1 MISFRKFFHP
11 ILLAIPCLAFLPT
24 QAQDLDPRAYMRIPV
39 GTTTAFTGFSFSTGE
54 VVTDPT
60 LPVQNIKAQ
69 VEALSFGV
77 SRTFGLFGK
86 TSQVLVVLPYSWAQ
100 VSGDV
105 AEQYTEITRSGMAD
119 MRLRFST
126 LLIGGKAGTVSE
138 ISKAPRKTILG
149 FGLNVVAPTGQFFP
163 DKLINLG
170 TNRWSFRPEL
180 GLSQPIGKRWL
191 IDVYSGLWLFTTNST
206 FYPGSSIRKQDPMGA
221 FQAHLSYNVKPLLWV
236 AVNATYYVGG
246 TSSINGTFN
255 DDRQDNSRIGITA
268 VVPTGRFSSL
278 KFAASTGAVVRVGQ
292 DFNSFTLGWQKT
304 WLRGVSNKK

>member
-1 MISFRKFFHP
+1 MASRVIQPKSFLISLFCFSFY
-11 ILLAIPCLAFLPT
+11 LA

-39 GTTTAFTGFSFSTGE
+39 GTTVAFTGLSFSHGE

-60 LPVQNIKAQ
+60 LPVQNIKAR

-77 SRTFGLFGK
+77 SRTFGILGK
-86 TSQVLVVLPYSWAQ
+86 TSQILLVLPYSWAQ

-105 AEQYTEITRSGMAD
+105 GEQHTEITRSGMAD

-126 LLIGGKAGTVSE
+126 LLIGGRAGTVQE
-138 ISKAPRKTILG
+138 IMQAPKKTILG
-149 FGLNVVAPTGQFFP
+149 FGLNIVAPTGQFFP
-163 DKLINLG
+163 DKLVNLG

-191 IDVYSGLWLFTTNST
+191 LDFYSGLWLFTTNNS
-206 FYPGSSIRKQDPMGA
+206 FFPGSSVRSQQPMGA
-221 FQAHLSYNVKPLLWV
+221 FQTHISYNIKPLLWI
-236 AVNATYYVGG
+236 AFDATYYIGG
-246 TSSINGTFN
+246 TSSIDSVYK

-268 VVPTGRFSSL
+268 VVPTGKFSSL
-278 KFAASTGAVVRVGQ
+278 KFAASTGAIVRSGQ

-304 WLRGVSNKK
+304 WLKGVKK